1 MLYSSKI
8 NKAISIFATAI
19 LTLGTLVSIANP
31 VNAGYT
37 EDLATVQKKLEE
49 IRNQKKTIEQ
59 NIANENS
66 LQDKYLREINNIKN
80 QIDFLNTQITEK
92 QLTIDELEL
101 QIKILENEIITN
113 EQSIAQ
119 AETDILVL
127 QDETDDRMVEM
138 YISQKTSSSL
148 NYVIGSGQKAIIK
161 MSVYQKA
168 VQTETNSMLADL
180 SAKNQE
186 LKLKKDKLKN
196 DKATIE
202 RDKASIEEE
211 KLAIEKS
218 RVSLDQ
224 QRIIYS
230 NKRNQSVNSAAAAR
244 AALNNTTTEEQK
256 LLAQQQLLEQQIF
269 NSIKSI
275 PTGAYVA
282 AGTVIGYQGCTGLC
296 TGPHLHFGVKLNGTP
311 VNPCSQLQSGTLS
324 GCGVAQSD
332 LKWPLLNPIVLTSGY
347 GMRWGSM
354 HSGIDIVHYGSSP
367 AIIAAHN
374 GYILRGREACN
385 TKNPLCKGGYAN
397 YVIICSNKS
406 NCNSG
411 LTTLYW
417 HLAN

>member
-1 MLYSSKI
+1 LYSSKL
-8 NKAISIFATAI
+8 NKTLSILATTI
-19 LTLGTLVSIANP
+19 LTLGTFLSVANP
-31 VNAGYT
+31 VNAGYV
-37 EDLATVQKKLEE
+37 EDLAAVQKKLAE

-66 LQDKYLREINNIKN
+66 LQDKYLREISNIKN
-80 QIDFLNTQITEK
+80 QIDFLNTQISEK

-101 QIKILENEIITN
+101 QIKILEDEILANENSITK
-113 EQSIAQ
+113 
-119 AETDILVL
+119 AESDISVL
-127 QDETDDRMVEM
+127 QDETDNRMVDM
-138 YISQKTSSSL
+138 YIEQKTQSSL

-168 VQTETNSMLADL
+168 VQTETNSLLADL
-180 SAKNQE
+180 STKNQE
-186 LKLKKDKLKN
+186 LKVKKEKLKT

-202 RDKASIEEE
+202 RDKATIEEE
-211 KLAIEKS
+211 KLAIEKN

-230 NKRNQSVNSAAAAR
+230 NKRNQSAKSAAAAK

-269 NSIKSI
+269 NSVKSI

-282 AGTVIGYQGCTGLC
+282 AGTIIGYQGCTGLC
-296 TGPHLHFGVKLNGTP
+296 TGPHLHFGVKFNGSM
-311 VNPCSQLQSGTLS
+311 VSPCSKLQSGTLS

-332 LKWPLLNPIVLTSGY
+332 LKWPLLNPIVLTSSY
-347 GMRWGSM
+347 GPRWGSF
-354 HSGIDIVHYGSSP
+354 HYGIDIVHYGSNP
-367 AIIAAHN
+367 AVIAAHN
-374 GYILRGREACN
+374 GYILRGREACD
-385 TKNPLCKGGYAN
+385 TRNPLCKGGYAN